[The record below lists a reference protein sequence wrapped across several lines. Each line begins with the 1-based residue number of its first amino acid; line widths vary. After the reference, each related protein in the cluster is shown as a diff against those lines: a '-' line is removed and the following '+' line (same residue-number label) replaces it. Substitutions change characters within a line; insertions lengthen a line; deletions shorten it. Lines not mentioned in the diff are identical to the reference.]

1 MSRICWP
8 FDGDQPS
15 NAAHISWMHAV
26 GYELFEVR
34 NGNGLLPIRRLGNK
48 RPTGTIEAT
57 RKEFRTIINLAFGY
71 DGDLKRSKAQWFA
84 EQFARSWEKDGS
96 STLELKRVF
105 EVVG

>member
-1 MSRICWP
+1 
-8 FDGDQPS
+8 
-15 NAAHISWMHAV
+15 MHGV

-84 EQFARSWEKDGS
+84 EQFARSWETDGS